1 MHSMEVRYERPYSHA
16 SAWGFRLGLFAL
28 LLFAVTAVAHRL
40 GTMETPNFV
49 AVALLATGLAVLA
62 LILGLAGLANLWVY
76 GAKGGRAAF
85 WGMVLAILIL
95 LPAGLAAQRYFTLPR
110 ASDVSTD
117 RAEVPQF
124 LEEPHTPP
132 SWLPVGEGRQAPPG
146 AYPELTGR
154 RYEGAMDRVLSAV
167 LTVAEEEGIAIVE
180 TSGGVRL
187 PAPAA
192 EAGPPQETEAAA
204 PEAIEPPPAPA
215 PDFQPPLPIP
225 APRDSGGVLAAPVTP
240 AQPSRVV
247 LQGVVSDPIL
257 AIPSDVVIRLI
268 EEAETTRVDIRAAT
282 RYGPHDLGLNAR
294 HISSFLE
301 ALDAALAGARG
312 GS

>member
-1 MHSMEVRYERPYSHA
+1 MYSMEVRYERPYSHA
-16 SAWGFRLGLFAL
+16 SAWAWRLGLFAV
-28 LLFAVTAVAHRL
+28 LLFALTAVAHRL

-49 AVALLATGLAVLA
+49 AVAMLAAALAVLA
-62 LILGLAGLANLWVY
+62 LICGVAGLANLWVY

-95 LPAGLAAQRYFTLPR
+95 LPAGFAAERYFGLPR

-117 RAEVPQF
+117 RGDVPAF
-124 LEEPHTPP
+124 LEEPEAAP
-132 SWLPVGEGRQAPPG
+132 SWLGEGRRAPPE

-154 RYEGAMDRVLSAV
+154 RYEGAMDRVLSTV
-167 LTVAEEEGIAIVE
+167 LTIAAEQGITIVK

-192 EAGPPQETEAAA
+192 AEAEAPEEAA
-204 PEAIEPPPAPA
+204 PEAMESPPAPQ
-215 PDFQPPLPIP
+215 PDFEAPVPIP
-225 APRDSGGVLAAPVTP
+225 APRDGGGVLAAPVTP
-240 AQPSRVV
+240 AQPSRVL
-247 LQGVVSDPIL
+247 LQGVVADPVF

-268 EEAETTRVDIRAAT
+268 EEAETTRVDMRAVT
-282 RYGPHDLGLNAR
+282 RYGPHDLGLNAW
-294 HISSFLE
+294 HINAFLE
-301 ALDAALAGARG
+301 ALDAALPGAAG